1 MMYWKL
7 RGIDRNPGNP
17 KILFAYI
24 DNSLPSGL
32 LPSHTLTLATKLH
45 SMNAVQVEMSALYA
59 SDASSLEPDIGGLNP
74 NSNPQTH
81 NLNQDGVKTGTGAST
96 RASIGTITSKS
107 KDTNTGAST
116 SSPHNRTTQ
125 MKHLTHRK
133 SFNEHTAGMEW
144 SDVCYSIGTCVCL
157 ICMCICESLS
167 HDHSN

>member
-1 MMYWKL
+1 MYWKL

-59 SDASSLEPDIGGLNP
+59 SDASSLEPDIGGVNPTNP
-74 NSNPQTH
+74 NPLTH

-96 RASIGTITSKS
+96 RASTS
-107 KDTNTGAST
+107 KDTNTGAISH
-116 SSPHNRTTQ
+116 HNRTTQ
-125 MKHLTHRK
+125 KKHLTHRK

-157 ICMCICESLS
+157 VCMCICESLS
-167 HDHSN
+167 NDHSN